1 MHRPVHVRHPA
12 FDHAIELLREG
23 RTGESGYG
31 RRVAL
36 LLTIPTFDD
45 PVARDI
51 RRSVTGAL
59 YVVRTVWQRAL
70 DTSFARPAARA
81 LQLGNRSLNVALE
94 LMSNRLPTLVSS
106 KVDVDVEAL
115 DSLLATL
122 ASTTV
127 ACHVE
132 QPEPPLDATIFE
144 LTLGSDLTE
153 HRYRWTADAPAGWEP
168 LGLFS
173 SLLIRLVD
181 VPAGVGPR

>member
-1 MHRPVHVRHPA
+1 MHRPLHVRHQS

-51 RRSVTGAL
+51 RRSVTGGL

-70 DTSFARPAARA
+70 DTSFARPTRSF
-81 LQLGNRSLNVALE
+81 QLGNRSLNVGLE
-94 LMSNRLPTLVSS
+94 LMSNRRPTLVSS
-106 KVDVDVEAL
+106 KVDVDVDAL

-132 QPEPPLDATIFE
+132 QPDPSLDATIFE
-144 LTLGSDLTE
+144 LTLGCELTE
-153 HRYRWTADAPAGWEP
+153 TRYRWTADAPAGWEP

-173 SLLIRLVD
+173 SLLMRLVD
-181 VPAGVGPR
+181 TPAAAGTR

>member
-1 MHRPVHVRHPA
+1 MHRPLHVRHPA

-51 RRSVTGAL
+51 RRSMTGAL

-70 DTSFARPAARA
+70 DTSFARPARSF
-81 LQLGNRSLNVALE
+81 QLGNRSLNVGLE
-94 LMSNRLPTLVSS
+94 LMSNRRPTLASS
-106 KVDVDVEAL
+106 KVEVDTDAL
-115 DSLLATL
+115 DSLIGTL

-132 QPEPPLDATIFE
+132 QPNPPLDAMVFE
-144 LTLGSDLTE
+144 LTLGCELTE
-153 HRYRWTADAPAGWEP
+153 TRYRWTADAPPGWEP

-173 SLLIRLVD
+173 SLLMRLVD
-181 VPAGVGPR
+181 TPAPVSAR